1 MDIERVGDFTL
12 GWGESLVW
20 DDRRDRLYFVD
31 CAARTLHWLDGG
43 EGAPAT
49 LAAPSMIAGIVPTD
63 DGRLVGAL
71 DDGLHLIDP
80 DAGMFE
86 PLAPY
91 PDELGGRAND
101 ACADLDG
108 NLITGTL
115 NLGPADGSAWWYS
128 AVHGWRVIDRAISNT
143 NGPAVAVLDGT
154 MTLVV
159 GDSSAQY
166 WAYDYDPATGE
177 VGPRRVFGDVDDL
190 DGVPDGS
197 TLDAA
202 WVASGARWSAAA
214 SSPASPPPAW
224 TARWRCRCATPPT
237 SPSAVRTSTG
247 CTSCRWRATA
257 SSTARCWSSTAS
269 SRAGAP
275 SRASAHEREQ
285 PAPGLQG
292 RRRAGEAGGAHAEA
306 SPAPASPGPGAR
318 SRWR

>member
-1 MDIERVGDFTL
+1 VDIARVGDFTL

-43 EGAPAT
+43 EGALGT
-49 LAAPSMIAGIVPTD
+49 LAAPSMIAGIVPAH

-80 DAGMFE
+80 DAGVFE
-86 PLAPY
+86 SLAPY

-166 WAYDYDPATGE
+166 WAYDYVPATGE

-202 WVASGARWSAAA
+202 GGLWCALVGGGQLARFTAAGLDRTLAVPVRNPTDVTFGGPALDRLYIVSVAGDGELDGALLVVDGIEPGGRAEPRFSA
-214 SSPASPPPAW
+214 
-224 TARWRCRCATPPT
+224 
-237 SPSAVRTSTG
+237 RT
-247 CTSCRWRATA
+247 
-257 SSTARCWSSTAS
+257 
-269 SRAGAP
+269 
-275 SRASAHEREQ
+275 
-285 PAPGLQG
+285 
-292 RRRAGEAGGAHAEA
+292 
-306 SPAPASPGPGAR
+306 
-318 SRWR
+318 

>member
-1 MDIERVGDFTL
+1 MGSERVGDFTL

-20 DDRRDRLYFVD
+20 DDRRGRLYFVD

-43 EGAPAT
+43 EGALAT

-71 DDGLHLIDP
+71 DDGLHLVDP
-80 DAGMFE
+80 DAATFE

-91 PDELGGRAND
+91 PDELAGRAND

-128 AVHGWRVIDRAISNT
+128 AVHGWRAIDRDISNT

-159 GDSSAQY
+159 GDSAAQY
-166 WAYDYDPATGE
+166 WAYDYDPATGA
-177 VGPRRVFGDVDDL
+177 VGPRRAFGDVDDL

-197 TLDAA
+197 TLDAGGGLWCA
-202 WVASGARWSAAA
+202 LVGGGQLARFT
-214 SSPASPPPAW
+214 
-224 TARWRCRCATPPT
+224 TAGLDRTLEMPMPNPT
-237 SPSAVRTSTG
+237 DVTFG
-247 CTSCRWRATA
+247 
-257 SSTARCWSSTAS
+257 
-269 SRAGAP
+269 G
-275 SRASAHEREQ
+275 
-285 PAPGLQG
+285 PGLDRLYVVSVAGDGELDGALLVVDGIEPGG
-292 RRRAGEAGGAHAEA
+292 RAEPRF
-306 SPAPASPGPGAR
+306 SAR
-318 SRWR
+318 T